1 MWKGSWKERGI
12 INEALSLV
20 FFERSTRNSNKQREI
35 NESWKEFR
43 EIKKKEKKRDNGKG
57 PVVF

>member
-12 INEALSLV
+12 INEALSLG

-43 EIKKKEKKRDNGKG
+43 EIKKKKKKKKR
-57 PVVF
+57 